1 MAFTLIGIAV
11 IGYIF
16 LALNHSF
23 AFSGARNIW
32 SAVLFQGQQ
41 YNKIFKYVPLAG
53 GAIVAFAQFLPEIA
67 GKRLKLTLHLP
78 VNEDKGLLIMQ
89 AFGTLCLIISFAI
102 LYGLLGGWGLA
113 YFPAQMVT
121 DSAITVLPWFL
132 AGFSAYFLVSL
143 IILEP
148 AWIYR
153 FFYSLIGISFLAI
166 HFLPAGTAAYR
177 PANLGLLVLS
187 IFLSVALLFPA
198 YRFRK
203 GGV

>member
-1 MAFTLIGIAV
+1 MAFTLVGIAV

-16 LALNHSF
+16 IALKHSF
-23 AFSGARNIW
+23 VFSGDQNIW

-41 YNKIFKYVPLAG
+41 YYKIFKYVPLAG

-67 GKRLKLTLHLP
+67 SKRLKLTFHLP
-78 VNEDKGLLIMQ
+78 LNEDKGLLIMQ
-89 AFGTLCLIISFAI
+89 VFGNFCLIISFSV
-102 LYGLLGGWGLA
+102 LYGLFGGWGLA

-121 DSAITVLPWFL
+121 DSTITVLPWFL

-166 HFLPAGTAAYR
+166 HFIPSGTATYG
-177 PANLGLLVLS
+177 PANTGLSVLC
-187 IFLSVALLFPA
+187 ILLSVALLFPG